1 MADSARGKRRMV
13 VPDAGVALLPAIL
26 QVCLRWGLSWCARVC
41 VCWFVLCTT
50 DLQPPTQSKTVHTQ
64 LEPAKRAT
72 AMDCLR
78 YAPYCQLP
86 PVRRFSSSLSCL
98 NIRGNGVGTP
108 YISSTHTGGERTQT
122 YTHQHAA
129 RSPPSPR
136 FP

>member
-26 QVCLRWGLSWCARVC
+26 QVCLCWGLSWCVC
-41 VCWFVLCTT
+41 VLVCFMYNWLT
-50 DLQPPTQSKTVHTQ
+50 PPTQSKTIHTQ

-86 PVRRFSSSLSCL
+86 QVRFSSS
-98 NIRGNGVGTP
+98 
-108 YISSTHTGGERTQT
+108 
-122 YTHQHAA
+122 
-129 RSPPSPR
+129 PS
-136 FP
+136 